1 MALVDSGA
9 DAGSQTQSHC
19 LEGNDTLGDTC
30 EFVPVTVSGDSITLS
45 RSLFVSLSRIMQ
57 WQVSISCLSFRTGS

>member
-1 MALVDSGA
+1 MALVDAGA

-45 RSLFVSLSRIMQ
+45 RSHAASLSRK
-57 WQVSISCLSFRTGS
+57 VANTVLSLTVAFG